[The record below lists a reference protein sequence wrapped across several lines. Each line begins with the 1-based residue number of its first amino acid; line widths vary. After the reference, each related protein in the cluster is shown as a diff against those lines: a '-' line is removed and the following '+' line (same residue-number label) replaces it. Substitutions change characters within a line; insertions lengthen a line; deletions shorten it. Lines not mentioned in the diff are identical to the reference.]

1 MKKTLLALVL
11 LAAFAPFAL
20 AQGGRLEQVRDSVNT
35 AESESDKQKPTTP
48 HSKDDAEDTS
58 DSSGGDL
65 SSFLGGVGYVAAQG
79 TYYFA
84 SALVM
89 SPFCIPQLIIE
100 GKRPTDGG
108 LFPRYP
114 YKGDQLGYLSFEE
127 SESEDAVPR
136 GLWAGRFSL
145 ENGNDFDG
153 LNRVASQLF
162 FETAS
167 RFGVQARVELLTE
180 DLDCGCT
187 DHSWL
192 SSYELTYRFA
202 QNTNIQM
209 YAGLGLRVFD
219 DAFDTHYGWNFVY
232 GADIFPAKPWVLSF
246 SLDAG
251 SAGETGVFRAR
262 GTVGYLY
269 RGFETYAGYDH
280 LNIGGVELGTW
291 LAGIRLWF

>member
-1 MKKTLLALVL
+1 MKTTLLAAVL
-11 LAAFAPFAL
+11 LAAFAPSAL
-20 AQGGRLEQVRDSVNT
+20 AQGGRLQQVREAARTEDKS
-35 AESESDKQKPTTP
+35 ASSDK
-48 HSKDDAEDTS
+48 DDSSSS
-58 DSSGGDL
+58 DSDEDNPFGELFAEIFGGI
-65 SSFLGGVGYVAAQG
+65 FLA
-79 TYYFA
+79 
-84 SALVM
+84 
-89 SPFCIPQLIIE
+89 PFYLPHHLAGDEFGNE
-100 GKRPTDGG
+100 GWLPH
-108 LFPRYP
+108 YP
-114 YKGDQLGYLSFEE
+114 YQVNNGFQTFENVDLDKLGPL
-127 SESEDAVPR
+127 R
-136 GLWAGRFSL
+136 GWAGRFAI

-202 QNTNIQM
+202 QTSNIHM

-232 GADIFPAKPWVLSF
+232 GADIFPAKPCVLSL

-251 SAGETGVFRAR
+251 SVGETGLFRAR